1 MQLANTKLGYGWGA
15 ILLHWLAAVA
25 IVAMF
30 LIGEQFEDLPRG
42 PEKSALMGL
51 HIGLGVLV
59 APLLLARV
67 AARFVQVKPE
77 PLPQHRLLTLLS
89 TVVHVGLAM
98 AIVVLVVSGPLTVF
112 SAGRALNVFGWF
124 QIPSPMVRNQEL
136 HEIAETV
143 HVVAVK
149 VMFALVIAHVLGVV
163 KHLVVDRDKTLLR
176 MLRPE

>member
-1 MQLANTKLGYGWGA
+1 MQLANTKAGYGWA
-15 ILLHWLAAVA
+15 SVALHWLAAIA

-42 PEKSALMGL
+42 PEKTALMSL

-77 PLPQHRLLTLLS
+77 PLPQHRLLALLS
-89 TVVHVGLAM
+89 TAAHVGLAL
-98 AIVVLVVSGPLTVF
+98 AIVVLVISGPLTVL
-112 SAGRALNVFGWF
+112 SGGRALNVFGWF
-124 QIPSPMVRNQEL
+124 QIPSPMARNQEL

-143 HVVAVK
+143 HVVTVK
-149 VMFALVIAHVLGVV
+149 VMFALVVVHVLGVV
-163 KHLVVDRDKTLLR
+163 KHLVLDRDKTLLR

>member
-1 MQLANTKLGYGWGA
+1 MQLANSKVGYGWVSIA
-15 ILLHWLAAVA
+15 FHWLAAIA
-25 IVAMF
+25 IVGMF

-42 PEKSALMGL
+42 PEKTALMGL
-51 HIGLGVLV
+51 HIGVGVLV

-67 AARFVQVKPE
+67 AARFVQTRPA
-77 PLPQHRLLTLLS
+77 PQPQHKLLALLS
-89 TVVHVGLAM
+89 TVVHVGLAL
-98 AIVVLVVSGPLTVF
+98 AIVVLVFSGPLTVL

-124 QIPSPMVRNQEL
+124 QIPSPMARNQEL

-149 VMFALVIAHVLGVV
+149 VMFALVVVHVLGVV
-163 KHLVVDRDKTLLR
+163 KHLVLDRDKTLLR